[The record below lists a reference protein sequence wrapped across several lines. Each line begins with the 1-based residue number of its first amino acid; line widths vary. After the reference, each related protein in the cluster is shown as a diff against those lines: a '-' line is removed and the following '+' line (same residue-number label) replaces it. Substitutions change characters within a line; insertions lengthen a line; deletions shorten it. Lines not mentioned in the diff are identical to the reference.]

1 VVPRQQAL
9 LTNFSKYDILIL
21 DYYTIVAKVY
31 LMTNAEL
38 AILSLV
44 VEQPRHG
51 YEIEQVIEE
60 RGMRDWTEVG
70 FSSIYYLLKKL
81 EREGFVAGQLQEA
94 ERGPARKVYRATPA
108 GEEAYHAGVLDVL
121 SVPRRWYSPLLLG
134 LAGLPR
140 VPRGDAV
147 AALQQ
152 YREALAARR
161 TYVQGRRERQRPL
174 PGSIDAMFEY
184 SVALIGAELEWVEGF
199 SERLEGED
207 DQD

>member
-1 VVPRQQAL
+1 MGD
-9 LTNFSKYDILIL
+9 T
-21 DYYTIVAKVY
+21 
-31 LMTNAEL
+31 MTNAEL

-81 EREGFVAGQLQEA
+81 EREGCIAGQLQEA
-94 ERGPARKVYRATPA
+94 ERGPARKVYYATPA
-108 GEEAYHAGVLDVL
+108 GQEAYRAGVLDVL

-134 LAGLPR
+134 LAGLPG
-140 VPRGDAV
+140 VPRADAL

-152 YREALAARR
+152 YREALADRR
-161 TYVQGRRERQRPL
+161 AYVQGRREQQRPL
-174 PGSIDAMFEY
+174 PGFIDAMFEY

-199 SERLEGED
+199 IEQLEGED